1 VVVRSQSEEVL
12 PSSDVKFNLS
22 SDLALK
28 VATFGESSYGATTA
42 TLVLRDGTRIP
53 HVRIAWGRHVIR
65 TDDIQR
71 EKRLATLSPVD
82 VVDVLPEP

>member
-1 VVVRSQSEEVL
+1 MREEVL
-12 PSSDVKFNLS
+12 PNSEVKFELP
-22 SDLALK
+22 SDLGEK

-65 TDDIQR
+65 TDDIQA

>member
-1 VVVRSQSEEVL
+1 M
-12 PSSDVKFNLS
+12 PNCDVKFELS
-22 SDLALK
+22 TDLGEK

-53 HVRIAWGRHVIR
+53 HVRIAWGRQVIR
-65 TDDIQR
+65 TDDIEG

-82 VVDVLPEP
+82 VVDALPEP